1 MKAFVEATDNSLP
14 QLRKTPQL
22 FSLASVDMTLLTT
35 LSLVNPASFAILNGI
50 NRSIVSPDYETEI
63 KPPFFIFKSFSV
75 ISDAILAST

>member
-63 KPPFFIFKSFSV
+63 KPPFFIFRSFSV